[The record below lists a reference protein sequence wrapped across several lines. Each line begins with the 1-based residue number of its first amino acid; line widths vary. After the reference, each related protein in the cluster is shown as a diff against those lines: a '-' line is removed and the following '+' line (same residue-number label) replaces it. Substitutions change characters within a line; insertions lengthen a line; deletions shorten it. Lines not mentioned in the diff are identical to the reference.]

1 MKRIVSV
8 LLVLLF
14 AFALPFSARAAA
26 PPTAGQVKTQSG
38 RLNVRA
44 APGGSIVT
52 ALERNSY
59 VTLYET
65 ADGWRKVEYAK
76 GQYGYC
82 SETYLEEVSTQSAT
96 VKLTSGWLNVRGGAG
111 TSYAVTHTLQNQS
124 SVLIL
129 NESNGWSLILFDGTA
144 TGWVSSRYLVKD
156 ARASY
161 AAVSLKV
168 PNYKQT
174 DDRWKNT
181 KLGATNYTI
190 GAIGCTTTALAMTES
205 FRTGKTVT
213 PDAMAKTLKY
223 TDTGS
228 LYWPNNYVY
237 LTQTDGWAEQIYAL
251 LKQGKPVIVGA
262 KKASGTQHWV
272 VVTGC
277 YGVKTLSAAAFK
289 INDPGSATRT
299 SLSQFFSTYPYLYKI
314 VWYTE

>member
-1 MKRIVSV
+1 MKRITSA

-14 AFALPFSARAAA
+14 AFALPFSAHAAS
-26 PPTAGQVKTQSG
+26 PPAAGQVKTQSG

-52 ALERNSY
+52 SLERSSF
-59 VTLYET
+59 VTMYAAEN
-65 ADGWRKVEYAK
+65 GWCKVEYAK

-82 SETYLEEVSTQSAT
+82 SAAYLEAVAAAQAT

-111 TSYAVTHTLQNQS
+111 TNYAVTHTLANNS

-129 NESNGWSLILFDGTA
+129 SESDGWSRILFDGTA
-144 TGWVSSRYLVKD
+144 TGWVSSRYLVK
-156 ARASY
+156 AAASY

-174 DDRWKNT
+174 DTRWKNV
-181 KLGATNYTI
+181 KLGATDHTV

-205 FRTGKTVT
+205 FRTGKSVT
-213 PDAMAKTLKY
+213 PDAMAKTLQY
-223 TDTGS
+223 SDTGS
-228 LYWPNNYVY
+228 LFWPGNYVF
-237 LTQTDGWAEQIYAL
+237 LTQPDNWAERIYNL
-251 LKQGKPVIVGA
+251 LAQGKPVIVGA
-262 KKASGTQHWV
+262 KKDNGAQHWV

-277 YGVKTLSAAAFK
+277 YSVKTLSAAAFK
-289 INDPGSATRT
+289 INDPGSSTRT
-299 SLSQFFSTYPYLYKI
+299 TLSQFFATYPNLYKL